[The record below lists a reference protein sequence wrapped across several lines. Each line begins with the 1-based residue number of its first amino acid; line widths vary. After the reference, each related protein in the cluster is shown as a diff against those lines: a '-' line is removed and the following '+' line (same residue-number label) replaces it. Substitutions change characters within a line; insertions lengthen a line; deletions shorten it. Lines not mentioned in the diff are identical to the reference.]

1 MRPEELPGACARAF
15 PLPWPSGPARA
26 RKEDLGEAVEGCPSR
41 SFQERV
47 KNVEPGNQNSADLF
61 GRLSGRRAE
70 AGFQPLLWANR
81 GSGPPRFS
89 RALHKGS
96 GRESSRQLLL
106 LADSWPFRSFPVPI

>member
-1 MRPEELPGACARAF
+1 M
-15 PLPWPSGPARA
+15 
-26 RKEDLGEAVEGCPSR
+26 CPSLPPSLALR
-41 SFQERV
+41 SGSGSGVQRGLVRGSGGVPLTFFQERV
-47 KNVEPGNQNSADLF
+47 KNAEPGNQNSADLF
-61 GRLSGRRAE
+61 GRLSGRREE

-106 LADSWPFRSFPVPI
+106 LADGWPFRPFPVPI